1 MIKNNVT
8 RLLDSKKIKYKAF
21 ELSGEKLSALE
32 AAQVLNIP
40 PEEVYKSI
48 VILRNKPKKP
58 VLAVVSAESEADLK
72 LIAAALG
79 EKKVSLA
86 TQNEAEQLTGL
97 LSGGISPL
105 ALINKGFTILL
116 DEKALLLEELNVSGG
131 QRELN
136 VRLPVNDFLK
146 LTGARTAPISKG
158 LQEI

>member
-32 AAQVLNIP
+32 AAGVLNIP
-40 PEEVYKSI
+40 ADEVYKSI

-58 VLAVVSAESEADLK
+58 VLAVISAESEADLK
-72 LIAAALG
+72 LVAAVLS

-86 TQNEAEQLTGL
+86 TQDEAEKLTGL
-97 LSGGISPL
+97 LTGGISPL

-116 DEKALLLEELNVSGG
+116 DEKALLLEEFNVSGG
-131 QRELN
+131 QRDLN
-136 VRLPVNDFLK
+136 IRLLVKDFIK
-146 LTGARTAPISKG
+146 LTGARTVAISRK
-158 LQEI
+158 LEEF